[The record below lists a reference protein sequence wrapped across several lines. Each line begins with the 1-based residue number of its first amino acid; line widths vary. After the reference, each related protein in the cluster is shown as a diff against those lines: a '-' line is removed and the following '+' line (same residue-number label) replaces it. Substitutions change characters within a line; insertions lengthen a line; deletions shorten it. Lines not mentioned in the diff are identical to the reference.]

1 MKSITKK
8 ILFQANTTTNTLWK
22 YQSYSISRYNKPI
35 KRVNMSLFPLHEHP
49 EFRNESK
56 LRKAKTKLMKY
67 DDVFKPFWMKLKK
80 DDPFDYSLRSKEEVY
95 YQMYLHPPFWN
106 IHYMYNIQFEDLVV
120 KASSNGNL
128 YNKVKIYVKIKEMNL
143 FPLQQQRLVFLLGR
157 RYKQNGIVKL
167 VVGQTDNL
175 ETNVA
180 IGRDT
185 LKQLYLESLRA
196 PLFILDWMTEEEKDE
211 MYLNYGRTVEEGRKY
226 IEKKYFDKTTEE
238 YRKFLEFYS
247 IVGNP
252 SVKYE
257 VKLKEW
263 AKHIKTFIK
272 DDDENEMKKKENEEN
287 IREDNELLS
296 RKDAY
301 SKLINERKLSDK
313 AYEIFFKDEGSNIL

>member
-8 ILFQANTTTNTLWK
+8 ALLPTNNLWK
-22 YQSYSISRYNKPI
+22 HQSFSISKYNKPI

-80 DDPFDYSLRSKEEVY
+80 DDPFDYPLRSKEEVY

-157 RYKQNGIVKL
+157 RYKQNGILKL

-196 PLFILDWMTEEEKDE
+196 PLFISDWMSEEEKEE
-211 MYLNYGRTVEEGRKY
+211 MYLNYGRTVDEGKKY
-226 IEKKYFDKTTEE
+226 IEKKYFDKTTED
-238 YRKFLEFYS
+238 YKKFLEFYS
-247 IVGNP
+247 IVANP
-252 SVKYE
+252 SVEYE
-257 VKLKEW
+257 VKLKQW
-263 AKHIKTFIK
+263 AKHIKTFITE
-272 DDDENEMKKKENEEN
+272 DDNQSNNKESEEN
-287 IREDNELLS
+287 KGEDSELLS

-301 SKLINERKLSDK
+301 SKLVNEKKLSNK